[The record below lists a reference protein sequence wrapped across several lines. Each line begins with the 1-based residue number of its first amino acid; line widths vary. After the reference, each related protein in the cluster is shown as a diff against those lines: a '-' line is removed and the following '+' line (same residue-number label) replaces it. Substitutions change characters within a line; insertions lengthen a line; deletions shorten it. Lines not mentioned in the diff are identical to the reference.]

1 MTLTPNNSG
10 FYIFSIF
17 LVINFLAFLIML
29 VDKLKS
35 ATPGAER
42 ISEGQLFFLAVV
54 FGGLGVYAGMLVFK
68 HKTRKWYF
76 IMGIPLLIIQNIATI
91 YLLSLFLFN

>member
-1 MTLTPNNSG
+1 MTLTSNNLE

-17 LVINFLAFLIML
+17 LIINFLAFLIML
-29 VDKLKS
+29 ADKLKS

-76 IMGIPLLIIQNIATI
+76 IVGIPLLIIQNITTI
-91 YLLSLFLFN
+91 YLLFLFLFN